1 MANPEQAPRDAPPAC
16 ATCGAATTLRAP
28 IEAIYRHSD
37 IRLYECLACGFV
49 TSREEKRERPRD

>member
-1 MANPEQAPRDAPPAC
+1 MPNLKHAPRYAPPAC

-28 IEAIYRHSD
+28 AEAIYRHSD

-49 TSREEKRERPRD
+49 TSREEKRDVPRD